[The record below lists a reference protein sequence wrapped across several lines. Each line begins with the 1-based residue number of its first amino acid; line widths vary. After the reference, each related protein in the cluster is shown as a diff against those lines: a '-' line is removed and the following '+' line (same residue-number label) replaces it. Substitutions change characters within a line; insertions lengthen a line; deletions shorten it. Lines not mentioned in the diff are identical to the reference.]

1 DAIAA
6 IKDGEYHFADALD
19 DGSLLQITI
28 TINADQMT
36 VDFTGTGAVNPN
48 AFNANRAIVESA
60 ILYCMRCIIHQDIPL
75 NSGVMEP
82 INIILPTCML
92 NPPACDDPLKH
103 AAVAAGNVE
112 LSQRVVDMFFGALN
126 IMAGCQGTMNNFI
139 FGDGQFGYYETIC
152 GGVGA
157 TATSHGASAVH
168 SHMTNTRMTDV
179 EVFETQYPAR
189 LRQFAI
195 RQNAGGQGKHNG
207 GDGVIREIE
216 FLKDLEVS
224 MLTQRR
230 VRPPFGLD
238 GGEPGSVGKNQLKRA
253 VDDNVIDLG
262 SLVQVSVKARDVLTI
277 QTPGGGGFG
286 KGD

>member
-1 DAIAA
+1 
-6 IKDGEYHFADALD
+6 
-19 DGSLLQITI
+19 
-28 TINADQMT
+28 
-36 VDFTGTGAVNPN
+36 
-48 AFNANRAIVESA
+48 
-60 ILYCMRCIIHQDIPL
+60 
-75 NSGVMEP
+75 
-82 INIILPTCML
+82 
-92 NPPACDDPLKH
+92 
-103 AAVAAGNVE
+103 
-112 LSQRVVDMFFGALN
+112 
-126 IMAGCQGTMNNFI
+126 
-139 FGDGQFGYYETIC
+139 
-152 GGVGA
+152 
-157 TATSHGASAVH
+157 
-168 SHMTNTRMTDV
+168 MTDV